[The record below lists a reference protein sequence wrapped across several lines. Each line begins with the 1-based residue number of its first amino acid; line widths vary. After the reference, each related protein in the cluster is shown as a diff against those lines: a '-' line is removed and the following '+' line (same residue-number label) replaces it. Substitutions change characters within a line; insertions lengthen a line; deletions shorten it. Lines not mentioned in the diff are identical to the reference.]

1 MCASNEVCGVI
12 ARGLA
17 REREW
22 ESTCT
27 RWETTLTNADLGQAA
42 MLDLVDKPLEE
53 DRHGATL
60 DFPVRCLALQQELK
74 LDAKH

>member
-1 MCASNEVCGVI
+1 
-12 ARGLA
+12 
-17 REREW
+17 
-22 ESTCT
+22 
-27 RWETTLTNADLGQAA
+27 

-53 DRHGATL
+53 GRHGATL